1 MTRRSLYL
9 VLVSILMLGMAACA
23 TAPED
28 SAAREAFYAANDPFE
43 PTNRYIFDVNTAVD
57 DLVIVDTE
65 SGYPRLGLAATLA
78 DAVGARL
85 VALSDLEGS
94 DPGRELAGGLGGFG
108 R

>member
-1 MTRRSLYL
+1 MAPPLPDRTLGADGP
-9 VLVSILMLGMAACA
+9 VVASIGLGA
-23 TAPED
+23 
-28 SAAREAFYAANDPFE
+28 
-43 PTNRYIFDVNTAVD
+43 AVD